1 MASSASGTSR
11 RVERCRRSS
20 VGSELDDVTFSE
32 DGALIAAAGVDGTT
46 RLWNVKSHALVEHYT
61 QPGTVRAIALS
72 PDGKW
77 LATAGLDND
86 ARVFRLSGSTTTSI
100 DLGHAAVVDDVA
112 FSPDADDLATAT
124 ADGQA
129 QIWRVATWSQAKT
142 FTGHTAAVNSVAFS
156 PDGKKLVTASMD
168 HDARIWNI
176 ATGQTERVLE
186 GHAGS
191 VSGAAFS
198 SDGRWVVT
206 AGPRTAGI
214 WATTGSEL
222 DHDRLFF
229 VSDDHQRIT
238 AATFGPQ
245 KWKLATAAANGS
257 IATYDCALCG
267 RTPDLLRLAKQRL
280 AQLSAKQ

>member
-1 MASSASGTSR
+1 MARDSGPRQR
-11 RVERCRRSS
+11 RARLQAEREPTIS
-20 VGSELDDVTFSE
+20 
-32 DGALIAAAGVDGTT
+32 
-46 RLWNVKSHALVEHYT
+46 
-61 QPGTVRAIALS
+61 
-72 PDGKW
+72 
-77 LATAGLDND
+77 LA
-86 ARVFRLSGSTTTSI
+86 
-100 DLGHAAVVDDVA
+100 HAAVVDDVA

-191 VSGAAFS
+191 VTGAAFS

-222 DHDRLFF
+222 DHHRLFF

-238 AATFGPQ
+238 AATFGRATSGSSRPLQ
-245 KWKLATAAANGS
+245 RTAALPPTTAPS
-257 IATYDCALCG
+257 AVA
-267 RTPDLLRLAKQRL
+267 RPDLLRLAKRRL
-280 AQLSAKQ
+280 AQLGSS